1 LDERIEVIHTDP
13 RDAPRGVSRH
23 RDGAGRSK
31 ALAVLSLLLAALA
44 GVTGYVWW
52 MWVSPP
58 TPARV
63 ADVAHTPQPQAQAPA
78 SAAPSIAHP
87 LGPAIADAATAERP
101 EAPLPSLAD
110 SDPVIRPA
118 LLALAGAG
126 RLAPLLVPDS
136 LVRRIVATVDNLPRA
151 KAPIGVWPVHP
162 APGSFTVA
170 QPDANEA
177 TIAPANA
184 ARYGAYMAVA
194 DAVDPRTLVDAY
206 VRFYPL
212 FQRAYEELGFAH
224 GYFNDRVI
232 AAIDDLLAAPES
244 PEPIRLT
251 QAKVLYEFAD
261 PALEPRSAGQKIMLR
276 IGAENEARMK
286 ARLREIRR
294 EIVRREAPR

>member
-1 LDERIEVIHTDP
+1 LDERLEAIHTDP
-13 RDAPRGVSRH
+13 LDAPRGVSLQRH
-23 RDGAGRSK
+23 GTGRPK
-31 ALAVLSLLLAALA
+31 ALAVLALLLATIA

-52 MWVSPP
+52 LSMSG
-58 TPARV
+58 PAVRV
-63 ADVAHTPQPQAQAPA
+63 ADVPDVRQPVQQPAAP
-78 SAAPSIAHP
+78 SAPSIAHP
-87 LGPAIADAATAERP
+87 LGAAPADTTTAERS
-101 EAPLPSLAD
+101 ATPLPALGD

-118 LLALAGAG
+118 LLAVAGAG

-136 LVRRIVATVDNLPRA
+136 LVRRIVATVDNLPRD
-151 KAPIGVWPVHP
+151 KAPLGVWPVHP
-162 APGSFTVA
+162 APGAFAVA
-170 QPDANEA
+170 QPDADA
-177 TIAPANA
+177 TTIAPANA
-184 ARYGAYMAVA
+184 ARYAAYMAVA
-194 DAVDPRTLVDAY
+194 DNVDPRTLVDTY

-232 AAIDDLLAAPES
+232 ATIDDLLAAPES

-251 QAKVLYEFAD
+251 QSKVLYEFAD

-294 EIVRREAPR
+294 EIVRREAAR